1 MLSSL
6 PLGST
11 GTRDPATLLTEI
23 PPRQEKLVDQAFVEA
38 AQPGGKRRTGSGDKL
53 PIVLMCAAVHAAVIF
68 DAWSTNDALHHHFPA
83 GYHPEEADPIMRPF
97 AGGGAL
103 YPMMNLVFAVPF
115 DILLYE
121 TRRQH
126 VLKPARMLAYG
137 AASAWVGIELRQ
149 SVINLQ
155 AEHIGSGR

>member
-1 MLSSL
+1 
-6 PLGST
+6 
-11 GTRDPATLLTEI
+11 
-23 PPRQEKLVDQAFVEA
+23 
-38 AQPGGKRRTGSGDKL
+38 
-53 PIVLMCAAVHAAVIF
+53 MCVAVHAAVTF
-68 DAWSTNDALHHHFPA
+68 DAWSTNNALHHQFPA

-97 AGGGAL
+97 AGGGAM

-121 TRRQH
+121 TRHQH

-149 SVINLQ
+149 SIINLQ
-155 AEHIGSGR
+155 AEHIGGGH